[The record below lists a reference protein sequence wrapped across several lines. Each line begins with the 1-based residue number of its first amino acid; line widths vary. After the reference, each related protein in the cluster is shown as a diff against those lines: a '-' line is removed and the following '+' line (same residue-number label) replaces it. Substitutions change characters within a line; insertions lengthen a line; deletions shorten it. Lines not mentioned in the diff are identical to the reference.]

1 MKRTILISII
11 ITFISISSSAQYITQ
26 WHPSD
31 NKLIDGK
38 TIIKGNL
45 TSLLLNNYGIYGERI
60 INKNLSAVVGI
71 NTMPERKI
79 PFRSYIKANNKET
92 DAILDEMKIS
102 SISFTP
108 ELRIYTGKGYGR
120 GFYLSPYYRYEQF
133 TVNDM
138 IVSIEVDNYP
148 TQTIPFAGDF
158 KTHAGGLLIGYQWLL
173 GKSKNIVLDW
183 SIFGIHYGKSSGDM
197 KGTVSR
203 ELSEAEQEFVK
214 TKLDEMLD
222 FPLIKTTNT
231 VNSNSA
237 NINIDGPWSWVR
249 GSLSIGY
256 RF

>member
-1 MKRTILISII
+1 MKKLIFISII
-11 ITFISISSSAQYITQ
+11 ISFISISSSAQNTIK

-38 TIIKGNL
+38 TILKGNL
-45 TSLLLNNYGIYGERI
+45 TGLLLNNYGLYGERI

-71 NTMPERKI
+71 NTMPQRKI
-79 PFRSYIKANNKET
+79 PFRSYIKANNEET

-120 GFYLSPYYRYEQF
+120 GFYLSPYYRYERY
-133 TVNDM
+133 TINDM
-138 IVSIEVDNYP
+138 IVTIAVENYP

-158 KTHAGGLLIGYQWLL
+158 ETYAGGLLIGYQWLL

-197 KGTVSR
+197 NGTLSR
-203 ELSEAEQEFVK
+203 ELSESEQEFAK
-214 TKLDEMLD
+214 SKLDEMLD
-222 FPLIKTTNT
+222 FPLINNTNT